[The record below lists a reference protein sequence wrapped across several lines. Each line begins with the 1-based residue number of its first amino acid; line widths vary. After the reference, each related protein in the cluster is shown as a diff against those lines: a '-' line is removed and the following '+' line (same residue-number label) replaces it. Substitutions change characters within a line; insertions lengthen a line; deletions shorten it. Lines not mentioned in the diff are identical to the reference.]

1 MDQID
6 PRTYKLM
13 AYLNSQ
19 LKLSAIWSP
28 QNLQAYK
35 EQQNIWKKERRKE
48 RRKASSSNN
57 LAKCIHIYSKPNDG
71 CLKNQSMQAKN
82 LIFFCKIFDS
92 CLFVGKQHTRTEIEN
107 YDTSSIVMFQRV
119 KKRKTNCSS
128 EDEVKKPKRLKF
140 SFLHWEYS
148 VIIDLL
154 VCYSEHPSRI
164 TVLGKGT
171 LICPKKTCPSKW
183 S

>member
-6 PRTYKLM
+6 LRTCKLM

-19 LKLSAIWSP
+19 LKLSAISSS
-28 QNLQAYK
+28 QYLQAYK
-35 EQQNIWKKERRKE
+35 GQQNIWKKE

-57 LAKCIHIYSKPNDG
+57 LANAFTFTLNQMIK

-82 LIFFCKIFDS
+82 LLFFCKIFDS

-128 EDEVKKPKRLKF
+128 EDEVKNLK
-140 SFLHWEYS
+140 
-148 VIIDLL
+148 
-154 VCYSEHPSRI
+154 
-164 TVLGKGT
+164 G
-171 LICPKKTCPSKW
+171 
-183 S
+183 